1 MMNDN
6 ILKKKNKIEEKVI
19 ILSCKNIDSSMWIS
33 SPRGEFLL

>member
-6 ILKKKNKIEEKVI
+6 ILKKNKKEEKVI
-19 ILSCKNIDSSMWIS
+19 ILSCKNIDSLMWIL

>member
-6 ILKKKNKIEEKVI
+6 ILKKNKKEEKVI
-19 ILSCKNIDSSMWIS
+19 ILSCKNIDSLMRIL